1 MAEDRFDGLFM
12 NAVQQ
17 SQGIENFFENLF
29 SFMRRKTDLFTQETT
44 AKTMINAALDKHT
57 KLFNEDKVRQ
67 AAIAKKKAEE
77 A

>member
-1 MAEDRFDGLFM
+1 MAEERFDGLFM

-17 SQGIENFFENLF
+17 AQGIENFFDSLF
-29 SFMRRKTDLFTQETT
+29 AFMRRKTDLFTKETSSR
-44 AKTMINAALDKHT
+44 TMINDALEKHI